1 MYKVD
6 TDKLYTLT
14 HIKMDKMTTRETL
27 RQLRQIVNKFTPE
40 NFEELMESV
49 ADLKFDTVKKLWESI
64 KLIFFK
70 VFLEPSSIGLYAK
83 MCCCL
88 KEVSY
93 SH

>member
-1 MYKVD
+1 
-6 TDKLYTLT
+6 
-14 HIKMDKMTTRETL
+14 MTTQETL
-27 RQLRQIVNKFTPE
+27 RQLRQIVNKLTSE
-40 NFEELMESV
+40 NFDELMKDV

-70 VFLEPSSIGLYAK
+70 VFLQPSSIGLYAK

>member
-1 MYKVD
+1 ME
-6 TDKLYTLT
+6 
-14 HIKMDKMTTRETL
+14 KMSTQETL
-27 RQLRQIVNKFTPE
+27 RQLRQIVYKLTPE
-40 NFEELMESV
+40 NFDELMESV

-70 VFLEPSSIGLYAK
+70 VVLKPSSIGLYAK